1 MSHKIKIY
9 MLKMTYDECVSKRE
23 GLPAPFSH
31 VGPTKHPRV
40 CLIASLDQAIDL
52 AVLVQEVA
60 RREDSGA
67 AWHTLEQIE
76 IGIRGSC
83 D

>member
-1 MSHKIKIY
+1 MNHKIKFY
-9 MLKMTYDECVSKRE
+9 LLKKTYDECVSKRE

-31 VGPTKHPRV
+31 VGPTRHPRV
-40 CLIASLDQAIDL
+40 CLIANLDQAIDL
-52 AVLVQEVA
+52 AILVQEVA
-60 RREDSGA
+60 RGEDSHM

-76 IGIRGSC
+76 IGIRCSG

>member
-1 MSHKIKIY
+1 MSHEIKIH
-9 MLKMTYDECVSKRE
+9 LPKKTYDECVSKRE

-31 VGPTKHPRV
+31 GGSTKHPRV
-40 CLIASLDQAIDL
+40 CLIANLDQAIDL

-60 RREDSGA
+60 HREDSHM

-76 IGIRGSC
+76 IAIRCSG